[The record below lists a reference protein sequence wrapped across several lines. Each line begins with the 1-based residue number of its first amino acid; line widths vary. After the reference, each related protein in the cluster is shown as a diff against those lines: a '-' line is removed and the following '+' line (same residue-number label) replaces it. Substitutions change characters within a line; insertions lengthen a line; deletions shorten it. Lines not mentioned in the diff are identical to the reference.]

1 MMTDNSGK
9 ASGEAE
15 LNMITDYSG
24 EKVLRQMYTRS
35 VLLNLAGALTL
46 MINTVFDG
54 IMICHFLGLEA
65 QAAYGLIFPLFAL
78 ITLLP
83 IMLRTATQVKVGS
96 LVGRGSIQEARH
108 AVRVL
113 LIGGLLL
120 SLPFVLAFSLARE
133 QVMVLLGVYN
143 GTTDRI
149 VSMVSSYLLWFAPS
163 VIPLYL
169 TPVLHP
175 LMQFDGDSRR
185 SPAAILISLAVNIIG
200 DIVCVLQLG
209 EGMEGI
215 AFATTLSCFT
225 ECAVLMLH
233 FRKEDA
239 VLRPQGLSGAAP
251 SRPVPSISVLSGPR
265 CQKGVSASLEN
276 QKGVSADHD
285 NHKGVFAGLDN
296 LKEVLRMLGSASVI
310 SLPIL
315 SREATAFVTG
325 ILINILALS
334 TGGKNTLAVLAAGNA
349 IWPFLLSFPTAASNT
364 GLSLGTVS
372 ESEED
377 HRAVRTILRLG
388 ILFAAVPCTAAAIMF
403 ALFSGGIARFITTD
417 PDIQST
423 VAMFL
428 CILAASLPAAV
439 LTQITE
445 SHLIVTKHNTQAVS
459 LCLLDGGI
467 AVLIASLI
475 LLQKYGAAGI
485 YTGRLTGVLI
495 CGLAAL
501 IMIWKSREPS
511 ESRGTS
517 GPEHTCDPS
526 YAYIEETLTDN
537 SSISDF
543 ADKTQEFCKNH
554 GVSGRSAF
562 YIALCIEEIAENVVM
577 WGSKAD
583 QKTEIDV
590 RVVISKNGVTVRIRD
605 NGKLFNA
612 ERYASQFVSEPE
624 DPSRN
629 IGIRIVSRTAAS
641 MKYVSLVD
649 FNVLLLTFK

>member
-1 MMTDNSGK
+1 MISDYR
-9 ASGEAE
+9 GE
-15 LNMITDYSG
+15 T
-24 EKVLRQMYTRS
+24 VLRQMYARS
-35 VLLNLAGALTL
+35 ILINLAGALTL

-54 IMICHFLGLEA
+54 IMICRFLGREA

-83 IMLRTATQVKVGS
+83 IMLRAATEVKVGS
-96 LVGRGSIQEARH
+96 LVGRGSIEEARH
-108 AVRVL
+108 EVREL
-113 LIGGLLL
+113 LIGGFLL
-120 SLPFVLAFSLARE
+120 SLSFILAFSLARE

-143 GTTDRI
+143 GTDDRI
-149 VSMVSSYLLWFAPS
+149 VSMISSYLLWFAPS

-175 LMQFDGDSRR
+175 LMQFDGDSGR
-185 SPAAILISLAVNIIG
+185 SPAAIMISLIVNIIG
-200 DIVCVLQLG
+200 DIICVLLLG
-209 EGMEGI
+209 KGMEGI

-239 VLRPQGLSGAAP
+239 VLRPLGLSGP
-251 SRPVPSISVLSGPR
+251 G
-265 CQKGVSASLEN
+265 CQKGI
-276 QKGVSADHD
+276 
-285 NHKGVFAGLDN
+285 FTFFDN
-296 LKEVLRMLGSASVI
+296 LKDVLQMLRAASVI
-310 SLPIL
+310 SMPIL

-377 HRAVRTILRLG
+377 YRAVKAILRLG
-388 ILFAAVPCTAAAIMF
+388 ILFATVPCTAAAIVF

-417 PDIQST
+417 PDIQNT

-428 CILAASLPAAV
+428 CILAVSLPAAV

-445 SHLIVTKHNTQAVS
+445 SHLMVTKHNTQAMI
-459 LCLLDGGI
+459 LCVLDGGI
-467 AVLIASLI
+467 AALIASLI
-475 LLQKYGAAGI
+475 LLQRYGAAGI
-485 YTGRLTGVLI
+485 YTGRLTGVLL
-495 CGLAAL
+495 CGLASL
-501 IMIWKSREPS
+501 IMIWKNREH
-511 ESRGTS
+511 S
-517 GPEHTCDPS
+517 GPERTCDPGHT
-526 YAYIEETLTDN
+526 YIEETLTGN

-543 ADKTQEFCKNH
+543 AERAQEFSKSH
-554 GVSGRSAF
+554 GVSGRNAF

-577 WGSKAD
+577 WGAKAD

-590 RVVISKNGVTVRIRD
+590 RVVVSENGVTVRIRD
-605 NGKLFNA
+605 NGNLFNA
-612 ERYASQFVSEPE
+612 ERYASQFVSELE

-641 MKYVSLVD
+641 MKYISLID
-649 FNVLLLTFK
+649 FNVLLLTFR

>member
-1 MMTDNSGK
+1 
-9 ASGEAE
+9 
-15 LNMITDYSG
+15 MITDYRG
-24 EKVLRQMYTRS
+24 ETVLRQMYARS
-35 VLLNLAGALTL
+35 VFINLAGALTL

-65 QAAYGLIFPLFAL
+65 QAAYGLIFPLFTL
-78 ITLLP
+78 VTLLP
-83 IMLRTATQVKVGS
+83 IMLRTAAEVKVGS
-96 LVGRGSIQEARH
+96 LVGRGSIEEARH
-108 AVRVL
+108 VVRAL
-113 LIGGLLL
+113 LIGGFLL
-120 SLPFVLAFSLARE
+120 SLPFVLAFSLARQ

-143 GTTDRI
+143 GATDRI
-149 VSMVSSYLLWFAPS
+149 VSMVSGYLLWFAPS

-200 DIVCVLQLG
+200 DIICVLQLG
-209 EGMEGI
+209 KGMEGI
-215 AFATTLSCFT
+215 ALATTLSCFT

-239 VLRPQGLSGAAP
+239 VLRPQ
-251 SRPVPSISVLSGPR
+251 RISGPG
-265 CQKGVSASLEN
+265 CQIGISAVS
-276 QKGVSADHD
+276 
-285 NHKGVFAGLDN
+285 DN
-296 LKEVLRMLGSASVI
+296 LKDVLRMLESAAAS
-310 SLPIL
+310 SMPIL
-315 SREATAFVTG
+315 SRETTAFVTG

-377 HRAVRTILRLG
+377 YRAVKTILRLG
-388 ILFAAVPCTAAAIMF
+388 ILFAAVPCTAAAVVF
-403 ALFSGGIARFITTD
+403 ALFSGGTARFITTD

-445 SHLIVTKHNTQAVS
+445 SHLMVTKHNTQAVI
-459 LCLLDGGI
+459 LCLLDGGL

-475 LLQKYGAAGI
+475 LLQRYGAAGI
-485 YTGRLTGVLI
+485 YTGRITGVLI

-501 IMIWKSREPS
+501 IMIWKNREH
-511 ESRGTS
+511 S
-517 GPEHTCDPS
+517 GLEHT
-526 YAYIEETLTDN
+526 YIEETLTGN

-543 ADKTQEFCKNH
+543 AGKAQEFCKSH
-554 GVSGRSAF
+554 GVSGRNAF

-590 RVVISKNGVTVRIRD
+590 RIVVSENGVTVRIRD

-612 ERYASQFVSEPE
+612 ERYANQFVSEPE

-641 MKYVSLVD
+641 MKYISLVD
-649 FNVLLLTFK
+649 FNVLLLTFR

>member
-1 MMTDNSGK
+1 
-9 ASGEAE
+9 
-15 LNMITDYSG
+15 MITDYRG
-24 EKVLRQMYTRS
+24 ETVLRQMYARS
-35 VLLNLAGALTL
+35 VFINLAGALTL

-65 QAAYGLIFPLFAL
+65 QAAYGLIFPLFTL

-83 IMLRTATQVKVGS
+83 IMLRTAAEVKVGS
-96 LVGRGSIQEARH
+96 LVGRGSIEEARH
-108 AVRVL
+108 EVRAL
-113 LIGGLLL
+113 LIGGFLL
-120 SLPFVLAFSLARE
+120 SLPFVLAFSLARQ

-143 GTTDRI
+143 GATDRI
-149 VSMVSSYLLWFAPS
+149 VSMVSGYLLWFAPS

-200 DIVCVLQLG
+200 DIICVLQLG
-209 EGMEGI
+209 KGMEGI
-215 AFATTLSCFT
+215 ALATTLSCFT
-225 ECAVLMLH
+225 ECVALMLH

-239 VLRPQGLSGAAP
+239 VLRPQG
-251 SRPVPSISVLSGPR
+251 ISDPG
-265 CQKGVSASLEN
+265 CQIGISAVS
-276 QKGVSADHD
+276 
-285 NHKGVFAGLDN
+285 DN
-296 LKEVLRMLGSASVI
+296 LKDVLRMLGSAAAS
-310 SLPIL
+310 SMPIL
-315 SREATAFVTG
+315 SRETTAFVTG

-377 HRAVRTILRLG
+377 YRAVKTILRLG
-388 ILFAAVPCTAAAIMF
+388 ILFAAFPCTAAAVVF
-403 ALFSGGIARFITTD
+403 ALFSSGTARFITTD

-445 SHLIVTKHNTQAVS
+445 SHLMVTKHNTQAVI
-459 LCLLDGGI
+459 LCLLDGGL

-475 LLQKYGAAGI
+475 LLQRYGAAGI
-485 YTGRLTGVLI
+485 YAGRITGVLI

-501 IMIWKSREPS
+501 IMIWKNREH
-511 ESRGTS
+511 S
-517 GPEHTCDPS
+517 GPEHTC
-526 YAYIEETLTDN
+526 IEETLTGN

-543 ADKTQEFCKNH
+543 AGKAQEFCKSH
-554 GVSGRSAF
+554 GVSGRNAF

-590 RVVISKNGVTVRIRD
+590 RIVVSENGVTVRIRD

-641 MKYVSLVD
+641 MKYISLVD
-649 FNVLLLTFK
+649 FNVLLLTFR

>member
-1 MMTDNSGK
+1 
-9 ASGEAE
+9 
-15 LNMITDYSG
+15 MITDYRG
-24 EKVLRQMYTRS
+24 ETVLRQMYARS
-35 VLLNLAGALTL
+35 VFINLAGALTL

-65 QAAYGLIFPLFAL
+65 QAAYGLIFPLFTL
-78 ITLLP
+78 VTLLP
-83 IMLRTATQVKVGS
+83 IMLRTAAEVKVGS
-96 LVGRGSIQEARH
+96 LVGRGSIGEARH
-108 AVRVL
+108 VVRAL
-113 LIGGLLL
+113 LIGGFLL
-120 SLPFVLAFSLARE
+120 SLPFVLAFSLARQ

-143 GTTDRI
+143 GATDRI
-149 VSMVSSYLLWFAPS
+149 ASMVSGYLLWFAPS

-200 DIVCVLQLG
+200 DIICVLQLG
-209 EGMEGI
+209 KGMEGI
-215 AFATTLSCFT
+215 ALATTLSCFT

-239 VLRPQGLSGAAP
+239 VLRPQ
-251 SRPVPSISVLSGPR
+251 RISGPG
-265 CQKGVSASLEN
+265 CQIGISAVS
-276 QKGVSADHD
+276 
-285 NHKGVFAGLDN
+285 DN
-296 LKEVLRMLGSASVI
+296 LKDVLRMLGSAAAS
-310 SLPIL
+310 SMPIL
-315 SREATAFVTG
+315 SRETTAFVTG

-334 TGGKNTLAVLAAGNA
+334 TGGKNTLAVLAAGNS

-377 HRAVRTILRLG
+377 YRAVKTILRLG
-388 ILFAAVPCTAAAIMF
+388 ILFAAVPCTAAAVVF
-403 ALFSGGIARFITTD
+403 ALFSGGTARFITTD

-445 SHLIVTKHNTQAVS
+445 SHLMVTKHNTQAVI
-459 LCLLDGGI
+459 LCLLDGGL

-475 LLQKYGAAGI
+475 LLQRYGAAGI
-485 YTGRLTGVLI
+485 YTGRITGVLI

-501 IMIWKSREPS
+501 IMIWKNREH
-511 ESRGTS
+511 S
-517 GPEHTCDPS
+517 GLEHT
-526 YAYIEETLTDN
+526 YIEETLTGN

-543 ADKTQEFCKNH
+543 AGKAQEFCKSH
-554 GVSGRSAF
+554 GVSGRNAF

-590 RVVISKNGVTVRIRD
+590 RIVVSENGVTVRIRD

-641 MKYVSLVD
+641 MKYISLVD
-649 FNVLLLTFK
+649 FNVLLLTFR

>member
-1 MMTDNSGK
+1 
-9 ASGEAE
+9 
-15 LNMITDYSG
+15 MITDYRG
-24 EKVLRQMYTRS
+24 ETVLRQMYARS
-35 VLLNLAGALTL
+35 VFINLAGALTL

-54 IMICHFLGLEA
+54 IMICHFLGLET
-65 QAAYGLIFPLFAL
+65 QAAYGLIFPLFTL
-78 ITLLP
+78 VTLLP
-83 IMLRTATQVKVGS
+83 IMLRTAAEVKVGS
-96 LVGRGSIQEARH
+96 LVGRGSIEEARH
-108 AVRVL
+108 VVRAL
-113 LIGGLLL
+113 LIGGFLL
-120 SLPFVLAFSLARE
+120 SLPFVLAFSLARQ

-143 GTTDRI
+143 GATDRI
-149 VSMVSSYLLWFAPS
+149 ASMVSGYLLWFAPS

-200 DIVCVLQLG
+200 DIICVLQLG
-209 EGMEGI
+209 KGMEGI
-215 AFATTLSCFT
+215 ALATTLSCFT

-239 VLRPQGLSGAAP
+239 VLRPQ
-251 SRPVPSISVLSGPR
+251 RISGPG
-265 CQKGVSASLEN
+265 CQIGISAVS
-276 QKGVSADHD
+276 
-285 NHKGVFAGLDN
+285 DN
-296 LKEVLRMLGSASVI
+296 LKDVLRMLGSAAAS
-310 SLPIL
+310 SMPIL
-315 SREATAFVTG
+315 SRETTAFVTG

-334 TGGKNTLAVLAAGNA
+334 TGGKNTLAVLAAGNS

-377 HRAVRTILRLG
+377 YRAVKTILRLG
-388 ILFAAVPCTAAAIMF
+388 ILFAAVPCTAAAVVF
-403 ALFSGGIARFITTD
+403 ALFSGGTARFITTD

-445 SHLIVTKHNTQAVS
+445 SHLMVTKHNTQAVI
-459 LCLLDGGI
+459 LCLLDGGL

-475 LLQKYGAAGI
+475 LLQRYGAAGI
-485 YTGRLTGVLI
+485 YTGRITGVLI

-501 IMIWKSREPS
+501 IMIWKNREH
-511 ESRGTS
+511 S
-517 GPEHTCDPS
+517 GLEHT
-526 YAYIEETLTDN
+526 YIEETLTGN

-543 ADKTQEFCKNH
+543 AGKAQEFCKSH
-554 GVSGRSAF
+554 GVSGRNAF

-583 QKTEIDV
+583 QKTEMDV
-590 RVVISKNGVTVRIRD
+590 RVVISENGVTVRIRD

-612 ERYASQFVSEPE
+612 ERYANQFVSEPE

-641 MKYVSLVD
+641 MKYISLVD
-649 FNVLLLTFK
+649 FNVLLLTFR

>member
-1 MMTDNSGK
+1 
-9 ASGEAE
+9 
-15 LNMITDYSG
+15 MITDYRG
-24 EKVLRQMYTRS
+24 ETVLRQMYARS
-35 VLLNLAGALTL
+35 VFINLAGALTL

-65 QAAYGLIFPLFAL
+65 QAAYGLIFPLFTL
-78 ITLLP
+78 VTLLP
-83 IMLRTATQVKVGS
+83 IMLRTAAEVKVGS
-96 LVGRGSIQEARH
+96 LVGRGSIEEARH
-108 AVRVL
+108 VVRAL
-113 LIGGLLL
+113 LIGGFLL
-120 SLPFVLAFSLARE
+120 SLPFVLAFSLARQ

-143 GTTDRI
+143 GATDRI
-149 VSMVSSYLLWFAPS
+149 ASMVSGYLLWFAPS

-185 SPAAILISLAVNIIG
+185 SPAAILISLAVNILG
-200 DIVCVLQLG
+200 DIICVLQLG
-209 EGMEGI
+209 KGMEGI
-215 AFATTLSCFT
+215 AIATTLSCFT

-239 VLRPQGLSGAAP
+239 VLRPH
-251 SRPVPSISVLSGPR
+251 RISGPG
-265 CQKGVSASLEN
+265 CQIGISAVS
-276 QKGVSADHD
+276 
-285 NHKGVFAGLDN
+285 DN
-296 LKEVLRMLGSASVI
+296 LKDVLRMLGSAAAS
-310 SLPIL
+310 SMPIL
-315 SREATAFVTG
+315 SRETTAFVTG

-334 TGGKNTLAVLAAGNA
+334 TGGKNTLAVLAAGNS

-377 HRAVRTILRLG
+377 YRAVKTILRLG
-388 ILFAAVPCTAAAIMF
+388 ILFAAVPCTAAAVVF
-403 ALFSGGIARFITTD
+403 ALFSGGTARFITTD

-445 SHLIVTKHNTQAVS
+445 SHLMVTKHNTQAVI
-459 LCLLDGGI
+459 LCLLDGGL

-475 LLQKYGAAGI
+475 LLQRYGAAGI
-485 YTGRLTGVLI
+485 YTGRITGVLI

-501 IMIWKSREPS
+501 IMIWKNREH
-511 ESRGTS
+511 S
-517 GPEHTCDPS
+517 GLEHT
-526 YAYIEETLTDN
+526 YIEETLTDN

-543 ADKTQEFCKNH
+543 AGKAQEFCKSH
-554 GVSGRSAF
+554 GVSGRNAF

-583 QKTEIDV
+583 QKTEMDV
-590 RVVISKNGVTVRIRD
+590 RVVISENGVTVRIRD

-612 ERYASQFVSEPE
+612 ERYANQFVSEPE

-641 MKYVSLVD
+641 MKYISLVD
-649 FNVLLLTFK
+649 FNVLLLTFR

>member
-1 MMTDNSGK
+1 
-9 ASGEAE
+9 
-15 LNMITDYSG
+15 MITDYRG
-24 EKVLRQMYTRS
+24 ETVLRQMYARS
-35 VLLNLAGALTL
+35 VFINLAGALTL

-65 QAAYGLIFPLFAL
+65 QAAYGLIFPLFTL
-78 ITLLP
+78 VTLLP
-83 IMLRTATQVKVGS
+83 IMLRTAAEVKVGS
-96 LVGRGSIQEARH
+96 LVGRGSIEEARH
-108 AVRVL
+108 VVRAL
-113 LIGGLLL
+113 LIGGFLL
-120 SLPFVLAFSLARE
+120 SLPFVLEFSLARQ

-143 GTTDRI
+143 GATDR
-149 VSMVSSYLLWFAPS
+149 VASMVSGYLLWFAPS

-185 SPAAILISLAVNIIG
+185 SPAAILISLAVNITG
-200 DIVCVLQLG
+200 DIICVLQLG
-209 EGMEGI
+209 KGMEGI
-215 AFATTLSCFT
+215 AIATTLSCFT

-239 VLRPQGLSGAAP
+239 VLRPQ
-251 SRPVPSISVLSGPR
+251 RISGPG
-265 CQKGVSASLEN
+265 CQIVFSAVS
-276 QKGVSADHD
+276 
-285 NHKGVFAGLDN
+285 DN
-296 LKEVLRMLGSASVI
+296 LKDVLLMLGSAAAS
-310 SLPIL
+310 SMPML
-315 SREATAFVTG
+315 SRETTAFVTG

-377 HRAVRTILRLG
+377 YRAVKTILRLG
-388 ILFAAVPCTAAAIMF
+388 ILFAAVPCTAAAVVF
-403 ALFSGGIARFITTD
+403 ALFSGGTARFITTD

-445 SHLIVTKHNTQAVS
+445 SHLMVTKHNTQAVI
-459 LCLLDGGI
+459 LCLLDGGL

-475 LLQKYGAAGI
+475 LLQRYGAAGI
-485 YTGRLTGVLI
+485 YTGRITGVLI

-501 IMIWKSREPS
+501 IMIWKNREH
-511 ESRGTS
+511 S
-517 GPEHTCDPS
+517 GQEHT
-526 YAYIEETLTDN
+526 YIEETLTGN

-543 ADKTQEFCKNH
+543 AGKAQEFCKSH
-554 GVSGRSAF
+554 GVSGRNAF

-590 RVVISKNGVTVRIRD
+590 RIVVSENGVTVRIRD

-612 ERYASQFVSEPE
+612 ERYASQFVSESE

-641 MKYVSLVD
+641 MKYISLVD
-649 FNVLLLTFK
+649 FNVLLLTFR

>member
-1 MMTDNSGK
+1 MMTDNSSK
-9 ASGEAE
+9 ASGEAD

-46 MINTVFDG
+46 MINTIFDG

-65 QAAYGLIFPLFAL
+65 QAAYGLIFPLFTL

-108 AVRVL
+108 TVRAL
-113 LIGGLLL
+113 LVGGFLL
-120 SLPFVLAFSLARE
+120 SIPFVLAFSFARE

-143 GTTDRI
+143 GTTDMI
-149 VSMVSSYLLWFAPS
+149 VSMVSGYLLWFAPS

-209 EGMEGI
+209 KGMEGI
-215 AFATTLSCFT
+215 ASATTLSCFT

-239 VLRPQGLSGAAP
+239 VLRPQGP
-251 SRPVPSISVLSGPR
+251 SGP
-265 CQKGVSASLEN
+265 G
-276 QKGVSADHD
+276 D
-285 NHKGVFAGLDN
+285 
-296 LKEVLRMLGSASVI
+296 LKDVLRMLESASVI

-417 PDIQST
+417 PEILSEVT
-423 VAMFL
+423 MFL
-428 CILAASLPAAV
+428 YILAAALPAAV

-445 SHLIVTKHNTQAVS
+445 SHLMVIKRNTQAVI
-459 LCLLDGGI
+459 LCLLDGGL

-475 LLQKYGAAGI
+475 LLQRYGAVGI

-511 ESRGTS
+511 ESHEHSESRETLKSRETS

-543 ADKTQEFCKNH
+543 ADKTQEFCKSH

-612 ERYASQFVSEPE
+612 EGYAGQFVSEPE

-649 FNVLLLTFK
+649 FNVLLLTFR

>member
-1 MMTDNSGK
+1 MMTDNSSK
-9 ASGEAE
+9 ASGEAD

-24 EKVLRQMYTRS
+24 EKVLRQMYAKS

-46 MINTVFDG
+46 MINSVFDG
-54 IMICHFLGLEA
+54 VMICHFLGLEA
-65 QAAYGLIFPLFAL
+65 QAAYGLIFPLF
-78 ITLLP
+78 TLVTLVP
-83 IMLRTATQVKVGS
+83 IMLRSATEVKVGS
-96 LVGRGSIQEARH
+96 LVGRGSVEEARQ
-108 AVRVL
+108 AVREL
-113 LIGGLLL
+113 LVGAFLL

-133 QVMVLLGVYN
+133 QVMVLLGVYT
-143 GTTDRI
+143 GATDEI
-149 VSMVSSYLLWFAPS
+149 VSMVSDYLLWFAPS

-185 SPAAILISLAVNIIG
+185 SPAAIVISLAVNIIG
-200 DIVCVLQLG
+200 DIFCVLQLG
-209 EGMEGI
+209 SGMAGI
-215 AFATTLSCFT
+215 AAATTLSCFT
-225 ECAVLMLH
+225 ECAVLILH

-239 VLRPQGLSGAAP
+239 VLRPQGLSRLG
-251 SRPVPSISVLSGPR
+251 
-265 CQKGVSASLEN
+265 N
-276 QKGVSADHD
+276 QKGASASPEDQ
-285 NHKGVFAGLDN
+285 KSVVFDN
-296 LKEVLRMLGSASVI
+296 LKDVLRMLGSASASSV
-310 SLPIL
+310 PIL
-315 SREATAFVTG
+315 SRETTAFVTG

-388 ILFAAVPCTAAAIMF
+388 ILFAAVPCTAAAIVF
-403 ALFSGGIARFITTD
+403 ALFSGRIARFITTD
-417 PDIQST
+417 SEILSEVT
-423 VAMFL
+423 MFL
-428 CILAASLPAAV
+428 YILAAALPATV

-445 SHLIVTKHNTQAVS
+445 SHLMVIKRNTQAVI
-459 LCLLDGGI
+459 LCLLDGGL

-475 LLQKYGAAGI
+475 LLQNYGAAGI

-501 IMIWKSREPS
+501 IMIWKSRESS
-511 ESRGTS
+511 ESRESLKSLETS
-517 GPEHTCDPS
+517 GKGHT
-526 YAYIEETLTDN
+526 YQERAYIEATLTDN

-543 ADKTQEFCKNH
+543 ADKTQEFCKSH
-554 GVSGRSAF
+554 GVSGRNAF
-562 YIALCIEEIAENVVM
+562 YIALCIEELAENVVM
-577 WGSKAD
+577 WGSKAG
-583 QKTEIDV
+583 QKPEIDV
-590 RVVISKNGVTVRIRD
+590 RVVVSESDVKVRIRD

-612 ERYASQFVSEPE
+612 ERYASQFVSEPG

-641 MKYVSLVD
+641 MRYVSLVD

>member
-9 ASGEAE
+9 ASGEAD
-15 LNMITDYSG
+15 LNMINDYSG
-24 EKVLRQMYTRS
+24 ERVLRQMYTRS

-46 MINTVFDG
+46 MINSVFDG
-54 IMICHFLGLEA
+54 VMICHFLGLEA
-65 QAAYGLIFPLFAL
+65 QAAYGLIFPLF
-78 ITLLP
+78 TLVTLVP
-83 IMLRTATQVKVGS
+83 IMLRSATEVKVGS
-96 LVGRGSIQEARH
+96 LVGRGSVEEARQ
-108 AVRVL
+108 AVREL
-113 LIGGLLL
+113 LVGAFLL

-133 QVMVLLGVYN
+133 QVMVLLGVYT
-143 GTTDRI
+143 GATDEI
-149 VSMVSSYLLWFAPS
+149 VSMVSDYLLLFAPS

-185 SPAAILISLAVNIIG
+185 SPAAIVISLAVNIIG
-200 DIVCVLQLG
+200 DIFCVLQLG
-209 EGMEGI
+209 SGMAGI
-215 AFATTLSCFT
+215 AAATTLSCFT
-225 ECAVLMLH
+225 ECAVLILH

-239 VLRPQGLSGAAP
+239 VLRPQGLSRLGD
-251 SRPVPSISVLSGPR
+251 
-265 CQKGVSASLEN
+265 QKGASASPEDQKSVSAGSER
-276 QKGVSADHD
+276 QKGIP
-285 NHKGVFAGLDN
+285 AGFDN
-296 LKEVLRMLGSASVI
+296 LKEVLRMLRSALVI

-315 SREATAFVTG
+315 SRETTAFVTG
-325 ILINILALS
+325 ILINILTLS

-388 ILFAAVPCTAAAIMF
+388 ILFAAVPCTAAAIVF
-403 ALFSGGIARFITTD
+403 ALFSGRIARFITTD
-417 PDIQST
+417 PEILSEVT
-423 VAMFL
+423 MFL
-428 CILAASLPAAV
+428 YILAAALPATV

-445 SHLIVTKHNTQAVS
+445 SHLMVIKRNTQAVI
-459 LCLLDGGI
+459 LCLLDGGL

-475 LLQKYGAAGI
+475 LLQNYGAAGI

-501 IMIWKSREPS
+501 IMIWKSHETS
-511 ESRGTS
+511 ESRESLKSRETS
-517 GPEHTCDPS
+517 SQEHT
-526 YAYIEETLTDN
+526 YQERAYIEATLTDN

-543 ADKTQEFCKNH
+543 ADKTQEFCKSH
-554 GVSGRSAF
+554 GVSGRNAF
-562 YIALCIEEIAENVVM
+562 YIALCIEELAENVVM
-577 WGSKAD
+577 WGSKAG
-583 QKTEIDV
+583 QKPEIDV
-590 RVVISKNGVTVRIRD
+590 RVVVSESDVKVRIRD

-612 ERYASQFVSEPE
+612 ERYAGQFVSEPE

-641 MKYVSLVD
+641 MNYVSLVD

>member
-9 ASGEAE
+9 ASGEAD

-24 EKVLRQMYTRS
+24 EKVLRQMYARS
-35 VLLNLAGALTL
+35 VFINLAGALTL

-83 IMLRTATQVKVGS
+83 IMLRTATQVKVGA

-120 SLPFVLAFSLARE
+120 SLPFVLAFSLTRE

-200 DIVCVLQLG
+200 DIVCILQLG
-209 EGMEGI
+209 KGMEGI

-225 ECAVLMLH
+225 ECVVLMLH

-239 VLRPQGLSGAAP
+239 VLRPQGLSGP
-251 SRPVPSISVLSGPR
+251 G
-265 CQKGVSASLEN
+265 
-276 QKGVSADHD
+276 D
-285 NHKGVFAGLDN
+285 
-296 LKEVLRMLGSASVI
+296 LKDVLRMLGSASVI

-423 VAMFL
+423 VAKFL

-445 SHLIVTKHNTQAVS
+445 SHLMVTKHNTQAVI
-459 LCLLDGGI
+459 LCLLDGGL
-467 AVLIASLI
+467 AVLVASLI

-511 ESRGTS
+511 ESRETS
-517 GPEHTCDPS
+517 GPEHTRDSSHNADPDH
-526 YAYIEETLTDN
+526 AYIEVTLTDN
-537 SSISDF
+537 RSISDF
-543 ADKTQEFCKNH
+543 TNKTQEFCKSH
-554 GVSGRSAF
+554 GVSGRNAF
-562 YIALCIEEIAENVVM
+562 YIALCIEEIAENVVI
-577 WGSKAD
+577 WGSKAG
-583 QKTEIDV
+583 QNPEIDV
-590 RVVISKNGVTVRIRD
+590 RVVISENGVTVRIRD

-612 ERYASQFVSEPE
+612 ERYAGQFVSKPE
-624 DPSRN
+624 DLSRN

-641 MKYVSLVD
+641 MNYVSLVD
-649 FNVLLLTFK
+649 FNVLLLTFR

>member
-1 MMTDNSGK
+1 MV
-9 ASGEAE
+9 
-15 LNMITDYSG
+15 TDYRG
-24 EKVLRQMYTRS
+24 ETVLRQMYARS
-35 VLLNLAGALTL
+35 VFINLAGALTL

-65 QAAYGLIFPLFAL
+65 QAAYGLIFPLFTL
-78 ITLLP
+78 VTLLP
-83 IMLRTATQVKVGS
+83 IMLRTAAEVKVGS
-96 LVGRGSIQEARH
+96 LVGRGSIEEARH
-108 AVRVL
+108 VVRAL
-113 LIGGLLL
+113 LIGGFLL
-120 SLPFVLAFSLARE
+120 SLPFVLAFSLARQ

-143 GTTDRI
+143 GATDRI
-149 VSMVSSYLLWFAPS
+149 VSMVSGYLLWFAPS

-200 DIVCVLQLG
+200 DIICVLQLG
-209 EGMEGI
+209 KGMEGI
-215 AFATTLSCFT
+215 ALATTLSCFT

-239 VLRPQGLSGAAP
+239 VLRPQ
-251 SRPVPSISVLSGPR
+251 RISGPG
-265 CQKGVSASLEN
+265 CQIGISAVS
-276 QKGVSADHD
+276 
-285 NHKGVFAGLDN
+285 DN
-296 LKEVLRMLGSASVI
+296 LKDVLRMLGSAAVS
-310 SLPIL
+310 SMPIL
-315 SREATAFVTG
+315 SRETTAFVTG

-377 HRAVRTILRLG
+377 YRAVKTILRLG
-388 ILFAAVPCTAAAIMF
+388 ILFAAVPCTAAAVVF
-403 ALFSGGIARFITTD
+403 ALFSGGTARFITTD

-445 SHLIVTKHNTQAVS
+445 SHLMVTKHNTQAVI
-459 LCLLDGGI
+459 LCLLDGGL

-475 LLQKYGAAGI
+475 LLQRYGAAGI
-485 YTGRLTGVLI
+485 YTGRITGVLI

-501 IMIWKSREPS
+501 IMIWKNREH
-511 ESRGTS
+511 S
-517 GPEHTCDPS
+517 GQEHT
-526 YAYIEETLTDN
+526 YIEETLTGN

-543 ADKTQEFCKNH
+543 AGKAQEFCKSH

-590 RVVISKNGVTVRIRD
+590 RIVVSENGVTVRIRD

-641 MKYVSLVD
+641 MKYISLVD
-649 FNVLLLTFK
+649 FNVLLLTFR

>member
-1 MMTDNSGK
+1 
-9 ASGEAE
+9 
-15 LNMITDYSG
+15 MITDYRG
-24 EKVLRQMYTRS
+24 ETVLRQMYARS
-35 VLLNLAGALTL
+35 VFINLAGALTL

-54 IMICHFLGLEA
+54 IMICHFLGLET
-65 QAAYGLIFPLFAL
+65 QAAYGLIFPLFTL
-78 ITLLP
+78 VTLLP
-83 IMLRTATQVKVGS
+83 IMLRTAAEVKVGS
-96 LVGRGSIQEARH
+96 LVGRGSIEEARH
-108 AVRVL
+108 VVRAL
-113 LIGGLLL
+113 LIGGFLL
-120 SLPFVLAFSLARE
+120 SLPFVLAFSLARQ

-143 GTTDRI
+143 GATDRI
-149 VSMVSSYLLWFAPS
+149 ASMVSGYLLWFAPS

-200 DIVCVLQLG
+200 DIICVLQLG
-209 EGMEGI
+209 KGMEGI
-215 AFATTLSCFT
+215 ALATTLSCFT

-239 VLRPQGLSGAAP
+239 VLRPQ
-251 SRPVPSISVLSGPR
+251 RISGPG
-265 CQKGVSASLEN
+265 CQIGISAVS
-276 QKGVSADHD
+276 
-285 NHKGVFAGLDN
+285 DN
-296 LKEVLRMLGSASVI
+296 LKDVLRMLGSAAAS
-310 SLPIL
+310 SMPIL
-315 SREATAFVTG
+315 SRETTAFVTG

-334 TGGKNTLAVLAAGNA
+334 TGGKNTLAVLAAGNS

-377 HRAVRTILRLG
+377 YRAVKTILRLG
-388 ILFAAVPCTAAAIMF
+388 ILFAAVPCTAAAVVF
-403 ALFSGGIARFITTD
+403 ALFSGGTSRFITTD

-445 SHLIVTKHNTQAVS
+445 SHLMVTKHNTQAVI
-459 LCLLDGGI
+459 LCLLDGGL

-475 LLQKYGAAGI
+475 LLQRYGAAGI
-485 YTGRLTGVLI
+485 YTGRITGVLI

-501 IMIWKSREPS
+501 IMIWKNREH
-511 ESRGTS
+511 S
-517 GPEHTCDPS
+517 GLEHT
-526 YAYIEETLTDN
+526 YIEETLTGN

-543 ADKTQEFCKNH
+543 AGKAQEFCKSH
-554 GVSGRSAF
+554 GVSGRNAF

-577 WGSKAD
+577 WGSKAA
-583 QKTEIDV
+583 QKTEMDV
-590 RVVISKNGVTVRIRD
+590 RVVISENCVTVRIRD

-612 ERYASQFVSEPE
+612 ERYANQFVSEPE

-641 MKYVSLVD
+641 MKYISLVD
-649 FNVLLLTFK
+649 FNVLLLTFR

>member
-1 MMTDNSGK
+1 
-9 ASGEAE
+9 
-15 LNMITDYSG
+15 MITDYRG
-24 EKVLRQMYTRS
+24 ETVLRQMYARS
-35 VLLNLAGALTL
+35 VFINLAGALTL

-54 IMICHFLGLEA
+54 IMICHFLGLET
-65 QAAYGLIFPLFAL
+65 QAAYGLIFPLFTL
-78 ITLLP
+78 VTLLP
-83 IMLRTATQVKVGS
+83 IMLRTAAEVKVGS
-96 LVGRGSIQEARH
+96 LVGRGSIEEARH
-108 AVRVL
+108 VVRAL
-113 LIGGLLL
+113 LIGGFLL
-120 SLPFVLAFSLARE
+120 SLPFVLAFSLARQ

-143 GTTDRI
+143 GATDRI
-149 VSMVSSYLLWFAPS
+149 ASMVSGYLLWFAPS

-200 DIVCVLQLG
+200 DIICVLQLG
-209 EGMEGI
+209 KGMEGI
-215 AFATTLSCFT
+215 ALATTLSCFT

-239 VLRPQGLSGAAP
+239 VLRPQ
-251 SRPVPSISVLSGPR
+251 RISGPG
-265 CQKGVSASLEN
+265 CQIGISAVS
-276 QKGVSADHD
+276 
-285 NHKGVFAGLDN
+285 DN
-296 LKEVLRMLGSASVI
+296 LKDVLRMLGSAAAS
-310 SLPIL
+310 SMPIL
-315 SREATAFVTG
+315 SRETTAFVTG

-334 TGGKNTLAVLAAGNA
+334 TGGKNTLAVLAAGNS

-377 HRAVRTILRLG
+377 YRAVKTILRLG
-388 ILFAAVPCTAAAIMF
+388 ILFAAVPCTAAAVVF
-403 ALFSGGIARFITTD
+403 ALFSGGTSRFITTD

-445 SHLIVTKHNTQAVS
+445 SHLMVTKHNTQAVI
-459 LCLLDGGI
+459 LCLLDGGL

-475 LLQKYGAAGI
+475 LLQRYGAAGI
-485 YTGRLTGVLI
+485 YTGRITGVLI

-501 IMIWKSREPS
+501 IMIWKNREH
-511 ESRGTS
+511 S
-517 GPEHTCDPS
+517 GLEHT
-526 YAYIEETLTDN
+526 YIEETLTGN

-543 ADKTQEFCKNH
+543 AGKAQEFCKSH
-554 GVSGRSAF
+554 GVSGRNAF

-583 QKTEIDV
+583 QKTEMDV
-590 RVVISKNGVTVRIRD
+590 RVVISENGVTVRIRD

-641 MKYVSLVD
+641 MKYISLVD
-649 FNVLLLTFK
+649 FNVLLLTFR

>member
-1 MMTDNSGK
+1 
-9 ASGEAE
+9 
-15 LNMITDYSG
+15 MITDYRG
-24 EKVLRQMYTRS
+24 ETVLRQMYARS
-35 VLLNLAGALTL
+35 VFINLAGALTL

-65 QAAYGLIFPLFAL
+65 QAAYGLIFPLFTL

-83 IMLRTATQVKVGS
+83 IMLRTAAEVKVGS
-96 LVGRGSIQEARH
+96 LVGRGSIEEARH
-108 AVRVL
+108 EVRAL
-113 LIGGLLL
+113 LIGGFLL
-120 SLPFVLAFSLARE
+120 SLPFVLAFSLARQ

-143 GTTDRI
+143 GATDRI
-149 VSMVSSYLLWFAPS
+149 VSMVSGYLLWFAPS

-200 DIVCVLQLG
+200 DIICVLQLG
-209 EGMEGI
+209 KGMEGI
-215 AFATTLSCFT
+215 ALATTLSCFT
-225 ECAVLMLH
+225 ECTVLMLH

-239 VLRPQGLSGAAP
+239 VLRPQGPTGNEE
-251 SRPVPSISVLSGPR
+251 
-265 CQKGVSASLEN
+265 QKGISA
-276 QKGVSADHD
+276 
-285 NHKGVFAGLDN
+285 VFDN
-296 LKEVLRMLGSASVI
+296 LKDVLRMLGSASA
-310 SLPIL
+310 SSMPIL

-377 HRAVRTILRLG
+377 YRAVKTILRLG
-388 ILFAAVPCTAAAIMF
+388 ILFAAVPCTAAAIVF

-428 CILAASLPAAV
+428 CILAVSLPAAV

-445 SHLIVTKHNTQAVS
+445 SHLMVTKHNTQAVI
-459 LCLLDGGI
+459 LCLLDGGL

-475 LLQKYGAAGI
+475 LLQRYGAAGI
-485 YTGRLTGVLI
+485 YAGRITGVLI

-501 IMIWKSREPS
+501 IMIWKNREH
-511 ESRGTS
+511 S
-517 GPEHTCDPS
+517 GQEHT
-526 YAYIEETLTDN
+526 YIEETLTGN

-543 ADKTQEFCKNH
+543 AGKAQEFCKSH
-554 GVSGRSAF
+554 GVSGRNAF

-590 RVVISKNGVTVRIRD
+590 RIVVSENGVTVRIRD

-641 MKYVSLVD
+641 MKYISLVD
-649 FNVLLLTFK
+649 FNVLLLTFR

>member
-1 MMTDNSGK
+1 
-9 ASGEAE
+9 
-15 LNMITDYSG
+15 MITDYRG
-24 EKVLRQMYTRS
+24 ETVLRQMYARS
-35 VLLNLAGALTL
+35 VFINLAGALTL

-54 IMICHFLGLEA
+54 IMICHFLGLET
-65 QAAYGLIFPLFAL
+65 QAAYGLIFPLFTL
-78 ITLLP
+78 VTLLP
-83 IMLRTATQVKVGS
+83 IMLRTAAEVKVGS
-96 LVGRGSIQEARH
+96 LVGRGSIEEARH
-108 AVRVL
+108 VVRAL
-113 LIGGLLL
+113 LIGGFLL
-120 SLPFVLAFSLARE
+120 SLPFVLAFSLARQ

-143 GTTDRI
+143 GATDRI
-149 VSMVSSYLLWFAPS
+149 ASMVSGYLLWFAPS

-175 LMQFDGDSRR
+175 LMQFDGDSRS

-200 DIVCVLQLG
+200 DIICVLQLG
-209 EGMEGI
+209 KGMEGI
-215 AFATTLSCFT
+215 ALATTLSCFT

-239 VLRPQGLSGAAP
+239 VLRPQ
-251 SRPVPSISVLSGPR
+251 RISGPG
-265 CQKGVSASLEN
+265 CQIGISAVS
-276 QKGVSADHD
+276 
-285 NHKGVFAGLDN
+285 DN
-296 LKEVLRMLGSASVI
+296 LKDVLRMLGSAAAS
-310 SLPIL
+310 SMPIL
-315 SREATAFVTG
+315 SRETTAFVTG

-334 TGGKNTLAVLAAGNA
+334 TGGKNTLAVLAAGNS

-377 HRAVRTILRLG
+377 YRAVKTILRLG
-388 ILFAAVPCTAAAIMF
+388 ILFAAVPCTAAAVVF
-403 ALFSGGIARFITTD
+403 ALFSGGTARFITTD

-445 SHLIVTKHNTQAVS
+445 SHLMVTKHNTQAVI
-459 LCLLDGGI
+459 LCLLDGGL

-475 LLQKYGAAGI
+475 LLQRYGAAGI
-485 YTGRLTGVLI
+485 YTGRITGVLI

-501 IMIWKSREPS
+501 IMIWKNREH
-511 ESRGTS
+511 S
-517 GPEHTCDPS
+517 GLEHT
-526 YAYIEETLTDN
+526 YIEETLTGN

-543 ADKTQEFCKNH
+543 AGKAQEFCKSH
-554 GVSGRSAF
+554 GVSGRNAF

-583 QKTEIDV
+583 QKTEMDV
-590 RVVISKNGVTVRIRD
+590 RVVISENGVTVRIRD

-612 ERYASQFVSEPE
+612 ERYANQFVSEPE

-641 MKYVSLVD
+641 MKYISLVD
-649 FNVLLLTFK
+649 FNVLLLTFR

>member
-1 MMTDNSGK
+1 
-9 ASGEAE
+9 
-15 LNMITDYSG
+15 MITDYRG
-24 EKVLRQMYTRS
+24 ETVLRQMYARS
-35 VLLNLAGALTL
+35 VFINLAGALTL

-54 IMICHFLGLEA
+54 IMICHFLGLET
-65 QAAYGLIFPLFAL
+65 QAAYGLIFPLFTL
-78 ITLLP
+78 VTLLP
-83 IMLRTATQVKVGS
+83 IMLRTAAEVKVGS
-96 LVGRGSIQEARH
+96 LVGRGSIEEARH
-108 AVRVL
+108 VVRAL
-113 LIGGLLL
+113 LIGGFLL
-120 SLPFVLAFSLARE
+120 SLPFVLAFSLARQ

-143 GTTDRI
+143 GATDRI
-149 VSMVSSYLLWFAPS
+149 ASMVSGYLLWFAPS

-200 DIVCVLQLG
+200 DIICVLQLG
-209 EGMEGI
+209 KGMEGI
-215 AFATTLSCFT
+215 ALATTLSCFT

-239 VLRPQGLSGAAP
+239 VLRPQ
-251 SRPVPSISVLSGPR
+251 RISGPG
-265 CQKGVSASLEN
+265 CQIGISAVS
-276 QKGVSADHD
+276 
-285 NHKGVFAGLDN
+285 DN
-296 LKEVLRMLGSASVI
+296 LKDVLRMLGSAAAS
-310 SLPIL
+310 SMPIL
-315 SREATAFVTG
+315 SRETTAFVTG

-334 TGGKNTLAVLAAGNA
+334 TGGKNTLAVFAAGNS

-377 HRAVRTILRLG
+377 YRAVKTILRLG
-388 ILFAAVPCTAAAIMF
+388 ILFAAVPCTAAAVVF
-403 ALFSGGIARFITTD
+403 ALFSGGTARFITTD

-445 SHLIVTKHNTQAVS
+445 SHLMVTKHNTQAVI
-459 LCLLDGGI
+459 LCLLDGGL

-475 LLQKYGAAGI
+475 LLQRYGAAGI
-485 YTGRLTGVLI
+485 YTGRITGVLI

-501 IMIWKSREPS
+501 IMIWKNREH
-511 ESRGTS
+511 S
-517 GPEHTCDPS
+517 GLEHT
-526 YAYIEETLTDN
+526 YIEETLTGN

-543 ADKTQEFCKNH
+543 AGKAQEFCKSH
-554 GVSGRSAF
+554 GVSGRNAF

-577 WGSKAD
+577 WGSKAA
-583 QKTEIDV
+583 QKTEMDV
-590 RVVISKNGVTVRIRD
+590 RVVISENCVTVRIRD

-612 ERYASQFVSEPE
+612 ERYANQFVSEPE

-641 MKYVSLVD
+641 MKYISLVD
-649 FNVLLLTFK
+649 FNVLLLTFR

>member
-1 MMTDNSGK
+1 
-9 ASGEAE
+9 
-15 LNMITDYSG
+15 MITDCRG
-24 EKVLRQMYTRS
+24 ETVLRQMYARS
-35 VLLNLAGALTL
+35 VFINLAGALTL

-54 IMICHFLGLEA
+54 IMICHFLGLET
-65 QAAYGLIFPLFAL
+65 QAAYGLIFPLFTL
-78 ITLLP
+78 VTLLP
-83 IMLRTATQVKVGS
+83 IMLRTAAEVKVGS
-96 LVGRGSIQEARH
+96 LVGRGSIEEARH
-108 AVRVL
+108 VVRAL
-113 LIGGLLL
+113 LIGGFLL
-120 SLPFVLAFSLARE
+120 SLPFVLAFSLARQ

-143 GTTDRI
+143 GATDRI
-149 VSMVSSYLLWFAPS
+149 ASMVSGYLLWFAPS

-200 DIVCVLQLG
+200 DIICVLQLG
-209 EGMEGI
+209 KGMEGI
-215 AFATTLSCFT
+215 ALATTLSCFT

-239 VLRPQGLSGAAP
+239 VLRPQ
-251 SRPVPSISVLSGPR
+251 RISGPG
-265 CQKGVSASLEN
+265 CQIGISAVS
-276 QKGVSADHD
+276 
-285 NHKGVFAGLDN
+285 DN
-296 LKEVLRMLGSASVI
+296 LKDVLRMLGSAAAS
-310 SLPIL
+310 SMPIL
-315 SREATAFVTG
+315 SRETTAFVTG

-334 TGGKNTLAVLAAGNA
+334 TGGKNTLAVLAAGNS
-349 IWPFLLSFPTAASNT
+349 IWPFLFSFPTAASNT

-377 HRAVRTILRLG
+377 YRAVKTILRLG
-388 ILFAAVPCTAAAIMF
+388 ILFAAVPCTAAAVVF
-403 ALFSGGIARFITTD
+403 ALFSGGTARFITTD

-445 SHLIVTKHNTQAVS
+445 SHLMVTKHNTQAVI
-459 LCLLDGGI
+459 LCLLDGGL

-475 LLQKYGAAGI
+475 LLQRYGAAGI
-485 YTGRLTGVLI
+485 YTGRITGVLI

-501 IMIWKSREPS
+501 IMIWKNREH
-511 ESRGTS
+511 S
-517 GPEHTCDPS
+517 GLEHT
-526 YAYIEETLTDN
+526 YIEETLTGN

-543 ADKTQEFCKNH
+543 AGKAQEFCKNH
-554 GVSGRSAF
+554 GVSGRNAF

-577 WGSKAD
+577 WGSKAA
-583 QKTEIDV
+583 QKTEMDV
-590 RVVISKNGVTVRIRD
+590 RVVISENGVTVRIRD

-612 ERYASQFVSEPE
+612 ERYANQFVSEPE

-641 MKYVSLVD
+641 MKYISLVD
-649 FNVLLLTFK
+649 FNVLLLTFR

>member
-9 ASGEAE
+9 ASGEAD

-46 MINTVFDG
+46 MINTIFDG

-65 QAAYGLIFPLFAL
+65 QAAYGLIFPLFTL

-108 AVRVL
+108 TVRAL
-113 LIGGLLL
+113 LVGGFLL
-120 SLPFVLAFSLARE
+120 SIPFVLAFSFARE

-143 GTTDRI
+143 GTTDMI
-149 VSMVSSYLLWFAPS
+149 VSMVSGYLLWFAPS

-209 EGMEGI
+209 KGMEGI
-215 AFATTLSCFT
+215 AAATTLSCFT

-239 VLRPQGLSGAAP
+239 VLRPQGP
-251 SRPVPSISVLSGPR
+251 SGP
-265 CQKGVSASLEN
+265 G
-276 QKGVSADHD
+276 D
-285 NHKGVFAGLDN
+285 
-296 LKEVLRMLGSASVI
+296 LKDVLRMLESASVI

-334 TGGKNTLAVLAAGNA
+334 SGGKNTLAVLAAGNA

-417 PDIQST
+417 PEILSEVT
-423 VAMFL
+423 MFL
-428 CILAASLPAAV
+428 YILAAALPAAV

-445 SHLIVTKHNTQAVS
+445 SHLMVIKRNTQAVI
-459 LCLLDGGI
+459 LCLLDGGL

-475 LLQKYGAAGI
+475 LMQRYGAAGI
-485 YTGRLTGVLI
+485 YTGRITGVLI

-501 IMIWKSREPS
+501 IMIWKSRESS
-511 ESRGTS
+511 ESRETS
-517 GPEHTCDPS
+517 GQGHTHQE
-526 YAYIEETLTDN
+526 YAYIETTLTDN

-543 ADKTQEFCKNH
+543 ADKTQEFCKSH
-554 GVSGRSAF
+554 GVSGRNAF
-562 YIALCIEEIAENVVM
+562 YIALCIEEIAENVVI
-577 WGSKAD
+577 WGSKAN

-612 ERYASQFVSEPE
+612 ERYASQFVSRPG